1 MILVDY
7 PTKDEV
13 LRLAKAGY
21 YDLLDEEDLELLEP
35 QDSEEDAGPRS
46 TRGHNTKISSLDV
59 DQPKILKDKLEGRH
73 HGKWG
78 ARPKGPHPPH
88 VVRTSRY

>member
-7 PTKDEV
+7 PTRMRS
-13 LRLAKAGY
+13 LRLAAAGY

-35 QDSEEDAGPRS
+35 QDSEDDAGPRV

-73 HGKWG
+73 HGNG
-78 ARPKGPHPPH
+78 S
-88 VVRTSRY
+88 TSRRPSPA